1 MLIMTGTSKS
11 RWLVFLIGAVVMIA
25 AAAALRWSRFP
36 GDSGVEVYFSP
47 GGGAREAVIS
57 SIQSATGSVYVAMFY
72 MSSPDIVSALCE
84 AKLRGVEVVA
94 VFDDSQRRSFRYLQY
109 GISMRLHGIP
119 VRYGFPYKGKMHS
132 KFAVI
137 DGSSVLSGSYNWT
150 ESAEN
155 LNTEDMTIMRSPAT
169 AALYEEQFA
178 RIWHES
184 DNP

>member
-1 MLIMTGTSKS
+1 MPGRLKFWWSAFLVVAILAAVGA
-11 RWLVFLIGAVVMIA
+11 VFLWNRNSI
-25 AAAALRWSRFP
+25 
-36 GDSGVEVYFSP
+36 DSIVEVYFSP

-72 MSSPDIVSALCE
+72 MSSADIVQALCE

-119 VRYGFPYKGKMHS
+119 VRYGFPDKGKMHS

-155 LNTEDMTIMRSPAT
+155 LNTEDMTIMRSPET

>member
-1 MLIMTGTSKS
+1 M
-11 RWLVFLIGAVVMIA
+11 VFLAGAIVVMTVSA
-25 AAAALRWSRFP
+25 VLLWMRFP
-36 GDSGVEVYFSP
+36 GEPDVEVYFSP
-47 GGGAREAVIS
+47 GGGAREAVIA
-57 SIQSATGSVYVAMFY
+57 SIQSSTGSVYVAMFY
-72 MSSPDIVSALCE
+72 MSSADIVQALCE

-119 VRYGFPYKGKMHS
+119 VRYGFPDKGKMHS

-137 DGSSVLSGSYNWT
+137 DGSAVLSGSYNWT

-155 LNTEDMTIMRSPAT
+155 FNTEDMTIMRSPKT